1 MNNNISID
9 KVKSIAADIIS
20 EKNDLNKINT
30 LI

>member
-9 KVKSIAADIIS
+9 KVKNIAADIIS